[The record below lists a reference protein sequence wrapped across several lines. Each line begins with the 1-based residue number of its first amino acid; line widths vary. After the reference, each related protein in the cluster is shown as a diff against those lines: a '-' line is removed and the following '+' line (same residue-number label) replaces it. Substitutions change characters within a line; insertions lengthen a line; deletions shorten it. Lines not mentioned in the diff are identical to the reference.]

1 MVRSAASMLA
11 ADSLRSALP
20 LLLVAIVGGSLAWA
34 FYGERGVLANQA
46 LQDELEA
53 RKEAVAER
61 TETVAHLRLEIE
73 QLKTVPRVQER
84 WVREELG
91 YVREGEIL
99 YLFPDDQTTD
109 FEVLQDRRLRESQL
123 GSLRG
128 VGTPDTVTTDGAE

>member
-1 MVRSAASMLA
+1 MLA
-11 ADSLRSALP
+11 SDSLRSALP

-53 RKEAVAER
+53 RQEAVAER

-128 VGTPDTVTTDGAE
+128 VGPPDTVTTDGAE